1 MTGGEACMQ
10 LFGPT
15 MQTLER
21 SLDYASKQNQAISDN
36 IANVDTPN
44 YKAKEVVFKDVLGQ
58 TVKEME
64 GKRTHAKHIAFGSSA
79 SAYTTKTNHAT
90 TFNHNGNNVD
100 IEKEMTAS
108 AKNQIY
114 YQSMVDRLN
123 GKFGTLQTVIRGG
136 K

>member
-1 MTGGEACMQ
+1 MQ
-10 LFGPT
+10 IFGPT
-15 MQTLER
+15 VQTLEQ
-21 SLDYASKQNQAISDN
+21 SLDYASKQNQAISSN
-36 IANVDTPN
+36 IANADTPN

-58 TVKEME
+58 AMQGVE
-64 GKRTHAKHIAFGSSA
+64 GKKTHAKHISFGSPD
-79 SAYTTKTNHAT
+79 SAYITRTNQSTTY
-90 TFNHNGNNVD
+90 NHNGNNVD

-123 GKFGTLQTVIRGG
+123 GKFSTLQTVIRGG